1 MAIKDVT
8 AQEMRRDDKVFVM
21 GEDVEVLGGI
31 FGCTRGLV
39 DEFGPERVRN
49 TPISE
54 AGFVGAGLGA
64 ACVGMRPIV
73 ELMYMDFALV
83 AADQIINQVAK
94 TRYVFGGK
102 ARIWS
107 SAASRAS
114 AAATPRPIPRALRRC
129 SCISP
134 A

>member
-54 AGFVGAGLGA
+54 AGFVGAGDDTAVAPLF
-64 ACVGMRPIV
+64 
-73 ELMYMDFALV
+73 LMVSTSF
-83 AADQIINQVAK
+83 K
-94 TRYVFGGK
+94 TAPFGG
-102 ARIWS
+102 
-107 SAASRAS
+107 
-114 AAATPRPIPRALRRC
+114 ALMHDD
-129 SCISP
+129 SM
-134 A
+134 